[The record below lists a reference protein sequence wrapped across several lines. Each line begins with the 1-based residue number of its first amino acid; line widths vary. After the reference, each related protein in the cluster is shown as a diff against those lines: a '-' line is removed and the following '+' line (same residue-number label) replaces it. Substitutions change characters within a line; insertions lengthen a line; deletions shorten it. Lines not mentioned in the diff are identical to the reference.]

1 MRRRHFLLAPLLFAP
16 LPIAVSPAALAQAV
30 AHGGIVVRHVWARAA
45 AEEGM
50 SSVVYLTIVN
60 RGADDALTHARTP
73 VATAAVLHQTRND
86 GGVMRMLGVASVP
99 VPAGQSVTFKPG
111 GYHIMLVGLQK
122 PLNPGDTFPI
132 SLTFA
137 HAGTLIVEAHVLK
150 AGASGPGHDGDDDM
164 GDMKDMGTSGDMK
177 DMGGMDMK

>member
-1 MRRRHFLLAPLLFAP
+1 MRRRLAFFAPFLLAAP
-16 LPIAVSPAALAQAV
+16 FLAAFPPAAPAQSV
-30 AHGGIVVRHVWARAA
+30 AHGGIVVQRVWARAA

-60 RGADDALTHARTP
+60 RGGDDALTHARTP
-73 VATAAVLHQTRND
+73 IATAAVLHQTRND
-86 GGVMRMLGVASVP
+86 GGVMRMLDVASIP
-99 VPAGQSVTFKPG
+99 IPAGQRVAFKPG

-122 PLNPGDTFPI
+122 PLKPGDTFPV

-150 AGASGPGHDGDDDM
+150 AGASGPTSDADESSDGHDGM
-164 GDMKDMGTSGDMK
+164 GDMK

>member
-1 MRRRHFLLAPLLFAP
+1 MRRRLALFAP
-16 LPIAVSPAALAQAV
+16 FLAAFSPAALAQSV
-30 AHGGIVVRHVWARAA
+30 AHGGIVVQRVWARAA

-60 RGADDALTHARTP
+60 RGGDDALIHARRP
-73 VATAAVLHQTRND
+73 VATAEVLHQTRND
-86 GGVMRMLGVASVP
+86 GGVMRMLDVAGIPIPS
-99 VPAGQSVTFKPG
+99 GQRVAFKPG

-122 PLNPGDTFPI
+122 PLKPGDTFPV

-150 AGASGPGHDGDDDM
+150 AGASGPASDADEGM
-164 GDMKDMGTSGDMK
+164 GDMK
-177 DMGGMDMK
+177 DMGGMEMK

>member
-1 MRRRHFLLAPLLFAP
+1 MRRRPAFIAPFLAAF
-16 LPIAVSPAALAQAV
+16 SPAALAQSV
-30 AHGGIVVRHVWARAA
+30 AHGGIVVQRVWARAA

-60 RGADDALTHARTP
+60 RGGDDTLIHARSP

-86 GGVMRMLGVASVP
+86 GGVMRMLDVAGIP
-99 VPAGQSVTFKPG
+99 VPSGQRVALKPG

-122 PLNPGDTFPI
+122 PLKPGDTFPV
-132 SLTFA
+132 SLSFA
-137 HAGTLIVEAHVLK
+137 HAGTLIAQAHVLK
-150 AGASGPGHDGDDDM
+150 AGASGPGDDSNDGHDGM
-164 GDMKDMGTSGDMK
+164 GDMK

>member
-1 MRRRHFLLAPLLFAP
+1 MRRRLALLAPFLVAFAP
-16 LPIAVSPAALAQAV
+16 AVSAQSV
-30 AHGGIVVRHVWARAA
+30 AHGGLVVQHVWARAA

-50 SSVVYLTIVN
+50 SSVVYLSIAN
-60 RGADDALTHARTP
+60 RGGDDALTHARTP

-86 GGVMRMLGVASVP
+86 GGVMRMLDVASIP
-99 VPAGQSVTFKPG
+99 VPAGQSVTLKPG

-122 PLNPGDTFPI
+122 ALKPGDTFPVA
-132 SLTFA
+132 LTFA

-150 AGASGPGHDGDDDM
+150 AGASGPGRDDAPESGGDGHGM
-164 GDMKDMGTSGDMK
+164 GDMK